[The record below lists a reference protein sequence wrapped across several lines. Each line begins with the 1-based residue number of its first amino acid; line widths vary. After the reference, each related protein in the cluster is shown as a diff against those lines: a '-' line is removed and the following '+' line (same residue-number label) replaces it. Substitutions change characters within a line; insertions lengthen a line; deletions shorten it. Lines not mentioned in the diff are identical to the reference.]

1 MISNEKDTYG
11 RLGGP
16 KLLTIVNLFIYERGY
31 FSKSL
36 IS

>member
-1 MISNEKDTYG
+1 MVFRQKDTYG